1 MLAGVP
7 LGIARRA
14 LDEFTAFA
22 PAKFRPP
29 GPGPIAE
36 DGDVQLVLTRAEG
49 RLRSARAFVF
59 EALGQLWDTACAGDV
74 RTSGSVASSCWRPSR
89 RCGLR

>member
-1 MLAGVP
+1 MAGVP

-14 LDEFTAFA
+14 LDEFTGFA

-36 DGDVQLVLTRAEG
+36 DGETRFMWNSTGYSSLAAFASTPVEQG
-49 RLRSARAFVF
+49 GAYISTAQRDQILSAKGVPLA
-59 EALGQLWDTACAGDV
+59 
-74 RTSGSVASSCWRPSR
+74 P
-89 RCGLR
+89 